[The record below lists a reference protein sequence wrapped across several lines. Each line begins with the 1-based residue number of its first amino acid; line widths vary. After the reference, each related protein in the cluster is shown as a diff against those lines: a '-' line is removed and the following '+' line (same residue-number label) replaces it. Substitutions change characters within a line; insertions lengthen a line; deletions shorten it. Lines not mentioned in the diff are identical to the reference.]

1 MGTVPSKADEA
12 MQANTVPVD
21 ANPHVETKHVPAKP
35 IHKNVES
42 AYELLEELGSGAFS
56 TVYRG
61 VKKDGKD
68 KESVA
73 IKRVS
78 KQACKSEDDI
88 QGLFDEV
95 SILQKIHHPHVMRL
109 DSFYED
115 AKFYSLVTEL
125 VVGGELFDRIV
136 QKNHYNEL
144 VARDLV
150 RIFLETL
157 DFLHTN
163 GIVHRDL
170 KPENLLLASKD
181 DDTNV
186 KIADFGFAKH
196 VSEKLNTVCGT
207 PGKYSLWCYYCLS
220 LF

>member
-1 MGTVPSKADEA
+1 MEHSVQFIKGLKRYIFFFTFMRTYVCLI
-12 MQANTVPVD
+12 V
-21 ANPHVETKHVPAKP
+21 
-35 IHKNVES
+35 
-42 AYELLEELGSGAFS
+42 LFS
-56 TVYRG
+56 QDRS
-61 VKKDGKD
+61 DKD
-68 KESVA
+68 KDAEDVA

-78 KQACKSEDDI
+78 KQACKSDDDI

-109 DSFYED
+109 DCFFED

-157 DFLHTN
+157 DFLHSN
-163 GIVHRDL
+163 GIVHR
-170 KPENLLLASKD
+170 
-181 DDTNV
+181 
-186 KIADFGFAKH
+186 
-196 VSEKLNTVCGT
+196 GT
-207 PGKYSLWCYYCLS
+207 RP
-220 LF
+220 LFC

>member
-1 MGTVPSKADEA
+1 LFSCSLFLFLVSHYHRFAR
-12 MQANTVPVD
+12 
-21 ANPHVETKHVPAKP
+21 P
-35 IHKNVES
+35 I
-42 AYELLEELGSGAFS
+42 LI
-56 TVYRG
+56 
-61 VKKDGKD
+61 KKDRGEKD
-68 KESVA
+68 EDVA

-95 SILQKIHHPHVMRL
+95 TILQKIHHPHVMRL
-109 DSFYED
+109 HCFFED

-136 QKNHYNEL
+136 QKNHYNEK

-163 GIVHRDL
+163 GIVHRGFPL
-170 KPENLLLASKD
+170 LSSLPLLLPFLLPLLS
-181 DDTNV
+181 
-186 KIADFGFAKH
+186 FC
-196 VSEKLNTVCGT
+196 VSC
-207 PGKYSLWCYYCLS
+207 SHI
-220 LF
+220 FMR